1 MIVGKNIEISNSYQN
16 TPSKSSAYKNVREY
30 SKYLMSKYDC
40 LTPGSNV
47 AVSVTPGMLK
57 KAMTDEKTGKWL
69 ERELN
74 NCIYPSSILNNHEHF
89 CIH

>member
-1 MIVGKNIEISNSYQN
+1 MIINHVGANN
-16 TPSKSSAYKNVREY
+16 TNLNTLSKTGNHKNVREY
-30 SKYLMSKYDC
+30 SKYLRDKYSC
-40 LTPGSNV
+40 LTPGNNV
-47 AVSVTPGMLK
+47 AVTVTSGMLK